1 MRRYWKG
8 SDLQIAINIR
18 DKKGNPIPFANV
30 DELTIYLKTTGEEYV
45 KVSKGSGIEAD
56 ADGNIYVRLN
66 EHSLDNLPDG
76 LLRYDARLK
85 ISAEGWDNGYD
96 TVQSCEADIF
106 VKTPVNYVAK
116 ANVQEK
122 SVTYAANGDYVLTPD
137 EGYVGI
143 SRADIRVD
151 IPESPVRIKMGAT
164 GIRLGMSLFTEVPD
178 IFDCSDVTDFYGM
191 FYGCWNLLTVPPL
204 DTSHGK
210 DMSYMFYL
218 CEALQSIP
226 ELDTSQAVH
235 MEYIVTKCTS
245 LTNLGG
251 FVGLEVPVNFVGCP
265 LTHDSIMNVINKAA
279 DVSANPQTLTFG
291 STNLAKIT
299 DEEKSIAT
307 NKGWTLA

>member
-1 MRRYWKG
+1 MG
-8 SDLQIAINIR
+8 FPAAIFIT
-18 DKKGNPIPFANV
+18 DKKGNTLPFDSI
-30 DELTIYLKTTGEEYV
+30 DELTIYLKTTGDEYV

-76 LLRYDARLK
+76 LLRYDARWK

-96 TVQSCEADIF
+96 TVQSYETDIF
-106 VKTPVNYVAK
+106 VKTPDNYVPK

-122 SVTYAANGDYVLTPD
+122 AVTYTANGYYVLEPD
-137 EGYVGI
+137 EEYVGI
-143 SRADIRVD
+143 SRADISVNIPN
-151 IPESPVRIKMGAT
+151 IPEPPARIKMGAT

-191 FYGCWNLLTVPPL
+191 FYGCWNLLTVPSL
-204 DTSHGK
+204 DTSRGK
-210 DMSYMFYL
+210 DMSFMFCK
-218 CEALQSIP
+218 CEVLQSIG
-226 ELDTSQAVH
+226 ELNTSHVEH
-235 MEYIVTKCTS
+235 MDGILSDCGS
-245 LTNLGG
+245 LTDLGG
-251 FVGLEVPVNFVGCP
+251 FVGLKVPVNFVGCP

-299 DEEKSIAT
+299 DEEKAVAT
-307 NKGWTLA
+307 SKGWTLA

>member
-1 MRRYWKG
+1 MKRYWKG
-8 SDLQIAINIR
+8 SDLQIKINIT
-18 DKKGNPIPFANV
+18 DKKGNTIPFANV
-30 DELTIYLKTTGEEYV
+30 NELVIYLKTTGEEYV

-56 ADGNIYVRLN
+56 AEGNIYVRLN
-66 EHSLDNLPDG
+66 EHSLDYLPDG
-76 LLRYDARLK
+76 LLRYDARWK

-96 TVQSCEADIF
+96 TVQSCETDIF
-106 VKTPVNYVAK
+106 VKTPDNYTPK
-116 ANVQEK
+116 SNVQEK
-122 SVTYAANGDYVLTPD
+122 AVTYAANGDYVLTPD

-151 IPESPVRIKMGAT
+151 IPESPARIKMGAT
-164 GIRLGMSLFTEVPD
+164 GIRLGNSLFTEVPD

-218 CEALQSIP
+218 CGVLQSIP
-226 ELDTSQAVH
+226 ELDTSRAEH

-245 LTNLGG
+245 LTDLGG
-251 FVGLEVPVNFVGCP
+251 FVGLKVSVNFVGCP

-279 DVSANPQTLTFG
+279 GISPNSQTLTFG
-291 STNLAKIT
+291 SANLAKLT
-299 DEEKSIAT
+299 DAEKGIAT
-307 NKGWTLA
+307 SKGWTLA